1 MSDHSGS
8 HQRRQPR
15 SVLIAGLAGGRKGAR
30 TSFWGRAP
38 PSAGRIAGSGSTHDT
53 IQFAA
58 NDFGSF
64 AAVQSAMSQVGSDVL
79 IRLDATDSIV
89 LNGVILSNL
98 VAADFK
104 FV

>member
-1 MSDHSGS
+1 VGRGAGAITGVINAGNSDLFEYSGNS
-8 HQRRQPR
+8 ATRR
-15 SVLIAGLAGGRKGAR
+15 S
-30 TSFWGRAP
+30 TSSSP
-38 PSAGRIAGSGSTHDT
+38 EPGSTHDT

-79 IRLDATDSIV
+79 IRLDATDSIT
-89 LNGVILSNL
+89 LAGVTLANL